1 VYVLSPSKAETTT
14 LSWISFGTT
23 FFFQIL
29 VTIQGIS
36 RKNHNLVFQQ
46 RDEET
51 ILPFGQS
58 THSRYHSALARKR
71 RAETEGKKHQS
82 KRTF

>member
-1 VYVLSPSKAETTT
+1 M
-14 LSWISFGTT
+14 
-23 FFFQIL
+23 
-29 VTIQGIS
+29 QGIS
-36 RKNHNLVFQQ
+36 RENHNLVFQQ

-51 ILPFGQS
+51 ILLFGQS
-58 THSRYHSALARKR
+58 THPRYHSALARKR